1 VFNQGSRKVAN
12 SVEITG
18 GGSNG
23 QSFTYTEPNGNVIT
37 FYGYTFSVVV
47 NGQAGVYTV
56 WIDVPPDDPNADAD
70 AAAAVMEELEE
81 DPGALGGISENDQPD
96 QDQPDQPD
104 GDPDGDGVL
113 ADGEGG
119 GDDSDSA

>member
-1 VFNQGSRKVAN
+1 VGN

-18 GGSNG
+18 GPSSAG
-23 QSFTYTEPNGNVIT
+23 QFNYTEPNGNVIT

-70 AAAAVMEELEE
+70 AEAAALEDLE
-81 DPGALGGISENDQPD
+81 AGGDLGGISENDQPD
-96 QDQPDQPD
+96 QDQPDQDQPD
-104 GDPDGDGVL
+104 GDPDGDGAL

-119 GDDSDSA
+119 DDTGESV